1 MSHAEPAREPHE
13 VRDSER
19 RHIIE
24 REEEE
29 YGGVKIGS
37 AFFGFLA
44 ATGMVVLLTALLA
57 AAGVVVALATG
68 TDPDEARE
76 QAADAAATVGIT
88 GGIVLL
94 VILFV
99 AYFCGGYV
107 AGRMARFNGL
117 LQGAA
122 VWAWALVVAILV
134 AILGAVAGTE
144 YNILA
149 QLDIVPRIPVEEG
162 DLATGGIITAV
173 AAVIVSLL
181 GALLG
186 GMAGMR
192 FHRRVDETALG
203 H

>member
-1 MSHAEPAREPHE
+1 MSHAGPTREPHD
-13 VRDSER
+13 VGDSER
-19 RHIIE
+19 GHIIE

-29 YGGVKIGS
+29 HGGVKIGS

-44 ATGMVVLLTALLA
+44 ATGMVVLLTALLT
-57 AAGVVVALATG
+57 AAGAVVALATG
-68 TDPDEARE
+68 TDVDEVTE
-76 QAADAAATVGIT
+76 QATDAAETVGIA

-107 AGRMARFNGL
+107 AARMARFNGL

-149 QLDIVPRIPVEEG
+149 QLDIFPRIPVEEG

-173 AAVIVSLL
+173 AAVVASLI

-186 GMAGMR
+186 GMSGMR
-192 FHRRVDETALG
+192 FHRRVDETGLAR
-203 H
+203 